1 MVMTIKKISSNL
13 SPFVRTG
20 HALRSF
26 GYQRGDKIN
35 LIYSKH
41 PSQEVI
47 EYKNSTF
54 IKCFVRDGIDRVQFE
69 HEGIVFV
76 LPLDNVG
83 VVGVEYDRLR

>member
-1 MVMTIKKISSNL
+1 MTIKKISSNL

-35 LIYSKH
+35 LIYSSH
-41 PSQEVI
+41 PSQDVI

-54 IKCFVRDGIDRVQFE
+54 IKCYVRDQVDRVCFIFE
-69 HEGIVFV
+69 GQQYV
-76 LPLDNVG
+76 LPLHDVG
-83 VVGVEYDRLR
+83 VMGVSVDKLR

>member
-1 MVMTIKKISSNL
+1 MTIKKISSNL

-54 IKCFVRDGIDRVQFE
+54 IKCYVRDRVDRVCFIFE
-69 HEGIVFV
+69 GQQYV
-76 LPLDNVG
+76 LPLHDVG
-83 VVGVEYDRLR
+83 VMGVSVDQLR